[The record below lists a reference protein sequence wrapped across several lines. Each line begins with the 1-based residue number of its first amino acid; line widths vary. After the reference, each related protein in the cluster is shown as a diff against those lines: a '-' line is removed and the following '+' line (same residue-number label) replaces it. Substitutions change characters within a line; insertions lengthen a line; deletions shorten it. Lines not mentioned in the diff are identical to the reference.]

1 MEEKDLFTKSEIEKF
16 MSTKKFLSVTSDDV
30 IKYWRKKGWKTKKGE
45 YVKTLAAAVD
55 CLNGIKVQE
64 TRRKFAKK
72 KAKETAKKKILKPK
86 HTPTRSEIY
95 NEQLRRNEWNK
106 FREFIL
112 SVRGRKCERCG
123 ATTNLQVHHARYITG
138 HLAWEYL
145 TSDVMVV
152 CGDCHQKIHGLK

>member
-1 MEEKDLFTKSEIEKF
+1 MEEKDLFSEEEIREYISKH
-16 MSTKKFLSVTSDDV
+16 KKMV
-30 IKYWRKKGWKTKKGE
+30 ITPKEVMRYWRKKGWKTKKGE

-95 NEQLRRNEWNK
+95 NEQLRRNEWKK
-106 FREFIL
+106 FREFIFA
-112 SVRGRKCERCG
+112 VRGRKCEKCW
-123 ATTNLQVHHARYITG
+123 ATTNLQIHHLHYISG
-138 HLAWEYL
+138 RLAWEYL
-145 TSDVMVV
+145 PSDVMVV